1 MLCHVKA
8 AWQAWKDH
16 RDGSADEK
24 EEQTREGGPGLLEVA
39 AAPLPHGGDNIGV
52 HVPVF
57 ATAGVG
63 GTTVHAVVFLVLVAV
78 WFFAGKFF
86 AARPAIAKALTRWG
100 HILLPLV
107 LIAIGLLIL
116 VEGGVPSL
124 LVDRARGS
132 SGGNGGRLVAE
143 HDKRRV
149 GGTHP
154 GLRRAADPQ
163 PGSVPGAHRP
173 RRTRPPLA
181 EDRGRAGD
189 ARRGRKQPAHDNGP
203 HGATHE
209 VTQRR
214 RDRAAA
220 PPGAPPHPPPPR
232 CRTPRRP

>member
-1 MLCHVKA
+1 M
-8 AWQAWKDH
+8 
-16 RDGSADEK
+16 
-24 EEQTREGGPGLLEVA
+24 
-39 AAPLPHGGDNIGV
+39 PHGGDNIGV

-149 GGTHP
+149 GDAPWPPASGRP
-154 GLRRAADPQ
+154 AARFS
-163 PGSVPGAHRP
+163 PGSTPTAP
-173 RRTRPPLA
+173 Y
-181 EDRGRAGD
+181 E
-189 ARRGRKQPAHDNGP
+189 
-203 HGATHE
+203 
-209 VTQRR
+209 
-214 RDRAAA
+214 AA
-220 PPGAPPHPPPPR
+220 PGRRPGKGGGCPPR
-232 CRTPRRP
+232 T